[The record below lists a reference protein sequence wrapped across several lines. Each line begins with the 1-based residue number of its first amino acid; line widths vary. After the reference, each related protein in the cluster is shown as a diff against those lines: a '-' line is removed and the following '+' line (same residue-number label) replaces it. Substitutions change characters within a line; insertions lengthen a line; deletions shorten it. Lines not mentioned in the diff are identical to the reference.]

1 MGMGHGPAGLAA
13 SAASILRPSPR
24 RVEGGIRGKQM
35 FPPEDRVGGNAA
47 GTDLPQKVARS
58 ERMSGDFLCLV
69 KVYLPLRARA
79 TLLLSSIESCRRR

>member
-58 ERMSGDFLCLV
+58 ECMSPEKRIG
-69 KVYLPLRARA
+69 
-79 TLLLSSIESCRRR
+79 